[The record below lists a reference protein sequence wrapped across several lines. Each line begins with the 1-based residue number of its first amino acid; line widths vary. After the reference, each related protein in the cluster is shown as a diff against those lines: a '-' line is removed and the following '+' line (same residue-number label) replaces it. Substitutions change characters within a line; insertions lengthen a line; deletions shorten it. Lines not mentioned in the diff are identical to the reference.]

1 MASASLLKSSPTVI
15 DKSEFVKGQ
24 SLRQTSVSV
33 VRCHPTNAPSLT
45 VRAASPYADELVKT
59 AVSFNLASLS
69 STHCQCK
76 DFFRYRL
83 KLT

>member
-1 MASASLLKSSPTVI
+1 MASASLLKSSPTVV

-59 AVSFNLASLS
+59 AVSFSLASLS
-69 STHCQCK
+69 SM
-76 DFFRYRL
+76 
-83 KLT
+83 